1 MHVLFRFVNIL
12 LRFMTPK
19 RIVMAGKA
27 LAVLGK
33 SLITGG
39 NLLKIGLVVACIA
52 AGVVAI
58 ATLLPWW
65 QDFRRELRYIETEIG
80 RTEGK
85 EQQRWIKRKRR
96 LYLSLIPFFHY

>member
-1 MHVLFRFVNIL
+1 MHVL
-12 LRFMTPK
+12 LRFLTPK
-19 RIVMAGKA
+19 RIVMLGKGLA
-27 LAVLGK
+27 LLGK

-39 NLLKIGLVVACIA
+39 NLLKIGLVVACVLIGVIA
-52 AGVVAI
+52 V

-85 EQQRWIKRKRR
+85 EQQRWMKRKRR